1 MMDNNDPRAPRMVEA
16 LQFEDKVW
24 ELRAQHKTY
33 KQMAEITGKSPR
45 GVAYALERAQKRY
58 NSSLREKVEATLGIQ
73 LDRLDRLAASLYAEV
88 MAGDVKKGELYLRTL
103 ERIDKLVGLEKRAP
117 EEDKPIALS
126 VNIAGFSDERLEELR
141 RLKKDIERANHGS
154 DAGTEGEEAEGVSGE
169 DQE

>member
-33 KQMAEITGKSPR
+33 KQMAEITGKSVR

-58 NSSLREKVEATLGIQ
+58 NASLREKVEATLGLQ
-73 LDRLDRLAASLYAEV
+73 LERLDKLAGAYLAEAI
-88 MAGDVKKGELYLRTL
+88 AGDVKKGELYLKTL

-126 VNIAGFSDERLEELR
+126 VNISSFSDERLEELR
-141 RLKKDIERANHGS
+141 KLKKDIERASRGS
-154 DAGTEGEEAEGVSGE
+154 ESQGEEEEVHPEA
-169 DQE
+169 QE